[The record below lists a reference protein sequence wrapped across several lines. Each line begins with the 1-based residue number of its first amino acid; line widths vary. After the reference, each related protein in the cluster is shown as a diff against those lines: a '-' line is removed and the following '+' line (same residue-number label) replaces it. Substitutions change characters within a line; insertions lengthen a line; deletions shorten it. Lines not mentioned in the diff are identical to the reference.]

1 MLMRTFPPAA
11 QRTTCELRRPL
22 FSGTSSR
29 WQLGK
34 CYMPLDIF
42 NQVTDKIPP
51 GPFFLCSSTFSLH
64 LCLSSF
70 LFFTNVLSPLSQ
82 LCIPD
87 SLLALYYPLYL
98 SLFTC
103 VYLRQT
109 CLVARHSV

>member
-11 QRTTCELRRPL
+11 QHTTRELRRPL

-51 GPFFLCSSTFSLH
+51 GPFFSAPPLSLFTYVYPVSFFF
-64 LCLSSF
+64 LPVSCLRS
-70 LFFTNVLSPLSQ
+70 LSPVFQ
-82 LCIPD
+82 T
-87 SLLALYYPLYL
+87 LYYPLYL

-103 VYLRQT
+103 VSLRQM
-109 CLVARHSV
+109 CLVEQHSV